1 VTTLVAQ
8 VRAELT
14 AGATADAVARR
25 LGMPAD
31 LVAGVIAQLTAAGA
45 ARCGPTGCPPTRGA
59 APASCAGCPLLPA
72 RGPRALVRRP
82 S

>member
-1 VTTLVAQ
+1 MSTLVAQ

-14 AGATADAVARR
+14 GGATADAVARR
-25 LGMPAD
+25 LGMPKA
-31 LVAGVIAQLTAAGA
+31 LVAAVIAQLTDAGE
-45 ARCGPTGCPPTRGA
+45 ARCGPTGCPPTRAA

-72 RGPRALVRRP
+72 RGPRL